1 MMHFAPAPEFRFKSP
16 FSSRALLMIVL
27 LSFPGLVL
35 AEGAS
40 RPDLNGMW
48 IEAISSYQDPR
59 WRLEDLMCIN
69 CSKAA
74 FDFIRETRQPDDQ
87 RSFQEIQDAMH
98 AFDRQYLQD
107 LLTEGGEV
115 LFRNYQSDPDPYC
128 KPIGLLQ
135 LVRAWL
141 AVKVVQNDDLIT
153 MDYEYLGQQRKIYMD
168 GRDHPEKLEPTDL
181 GHSIGWYD
189 GPTLVI
195 ETVGLKPN
203 VIRSSGAVDGI
214 RITEH
219 ASVIERITRHAEDS
233 WFDHEVTLIDPRMYR
248 EPFVVHQQ
256 RRLLENN
263 QEYEVYGCELVSG
276 ER

>member
-1 MMHFAPAPEFRFKSP
+1 MNSHPHSATWLSTPTLCCR
-16 FSSRALLMIVL
+16 LVL
-27 LSFPGLVL
+27 LSLLVIPGF
-35 AEGAS
+35 AQAQEQS

-48 IEAISSYQDPR
+48 IEAISAYTDPR

-69 CSKAA
+69 CSAAA
-74 FDFIRETRQPDDQ
+74 FDYIRQTRKPDDS
-87 RSFQEIQDAMH
+87 RSFEEIQTAMH
-98 AFDRQYLQD
+98 EFDKKYIRG
-107 LLTEGGEV
+107 LLTAEGEK
-115 LFRNYQSDPDPYC
+115 LFDAVQSDPDPYC

-141 AVKVVQNDDLIT
+141 AVKIEQQGDVIT
-153 MDYEYLGQQRKIYMD
+153 MDYEYLGQQRRIYLD
-168 GRDHPEKLEPTDL
+168 GRDHPADLELSDL

-195 ETVGLKPN
+195 ETTALKPN
-203 VIRSSGAVDGI
+203 VIRSSGVVDGI
-214 RITEH
+214 RISEH
-219 ASVIERITRHAEDS
+219 ATVIERITRNPDET
-233 WFDHEVTLIDPRMYR
+233 WFDHEVTLVDPRMYR

-256 RRLLENN
+256 RRLLEKG

>member
-1 MMHFAPAPEFRFKSP
+1 MNPDSAPGYRPSARQICRTLITSFVF
-16 FSSRALLMIVL
+16 V
-27 LSFPGLVL
+27 FPGFVH
-35 AEGAS
+35 AQEQI

-48 IEAISSYQDPR
+48 IEAISAYQDPR

-69 CSKAA
+69 CSKPA
-74 FDFIRETRQPDDQ
+74 FDFIRATRAPDDA
-87 RSFQEIQDAMH
+87 RSFEEIQNAMH
-98 AFDRQYLQD
+98 AFDRQYIQD
-107 LLTEGGEV
+107 LLTEGGKV
-115 LFRNYQSDPDPYC
+115 LFRDYKSDPDPYC

-141 AVKVVQNDDLIT
+141 AVKVVQNDELIT

-168 GRDHPEKLEPTDL
+168 GRDHPANLEPSDL

-195 ETVGLKPN
+195 ETTALKPN

-214 RITEH
+214 RITDH
-219 ASVIERITRHAEDS
+219 ATVIERITRNPDDT

-256 RRLLENN
+256 RRLLENG